1 MRPWPIALFCL
12 AAFAIGCGPKTAP
25 AEPEA
30 HEDEHAHAEGTVEI
44 SGEAPKTAG
53 IEISEAGMTA
63 ISGTRLTGQVEP
75 NPNGLARVSS
85 PVAGKVSQILVQV
98 GDSVSSGQL
107 LAVVASSQLASAQAD
122 YSRAIAEK
130 KLADQTFARQRK
142 LANLGEFGRPALEEA
157 RRAVTDAEAELS
169 KVKDELADE
178 RAGLAQSDAAIVLA
192 QSELKQAET
201 ERDVA
206 RKVAERAEA
215 LFRDQIISRQDWERA
230 QADARNAEAM
240 VIADQAKVRE
250 AERGREAAQAKV
262 NLAQGK
268 MGSAETRLAS
278 FRQSLAREEQI
289 YQGGFR
295 TGREVQ
301 EAEAAV
307 SRAQISVKS
316 AADQVRLLGG
326 SPGAGGSVSVR
337 APFSGRVTKLS
348 LTRGQVVTAEAELV
362 ELVNLKTVWVQLNA
376 FEAMLAS
383 LQKGQRINLSSDSNP
398 DRTFTGVIDH
408 IGDTIDAEN
417 RTARVRVV
425 VENAEGGLR
434 PGSFVSASLQG
445 LSSESAVF
453 VPLDAVQDI
462 EGDKVVFVPTD
473 EAEEHTEDDGHEH
486 EEGDGHDHDAEE
498 ARAIHFKMVKVQTGR
513 ERGDLI
519 EIVSGLNP
527 GDRFVSKGAFTI
539 KAQLQKSELGH
550 GHAH

>member
-1 MRPWPIALFCL
+1 MKPWPIALLIL
-12 AAFAIGCGPKTAP
+12 AAFMAGCGPKSAP
-25 AEPEA
+25 PEPEA

-44 SGEAPKTAG
+44 SGEAAKTAG

-63 ISGTRLTGQVEP
+63 ISGTKLTGQVEP

-122 YSRAIAEK
+122 YSRATAEK
-130 KLADQTFARQRK
+130 KLADQTLTRQRK

-157 RRAVTDAEAELS
+157 RRAVSDAEAELA

-178 RAGLAQSDAAIVLA
+178 RAGLAQADASIALA
-192 QSELKQAET
+192 KSELKQAET
-201 ERDVA
+201 EREVA
-206 RKVAERAEA
+206 RKNAERAEN
-215 LFRDQIISRQDWERA
+215 LFRDQIISRQDYERA
-230 QADARNAEAM
+230 LADARNAEAM
-240 VIADQAKVRE
+240 AEADLAKVRE
-250 AERGREAAQAKV
+250 AERGREAAQTKV

-268 MGSAETRLAS
+268 MASADTRLAS

-289 YQGGFR
+289 YKGGFR

-307 SRAQISVKS
+307 ARAQISVKS

-326 SPGAGGSVSVR
+326 SPGGGGSVSVR

-376 FEAMLAS
+376 FESMLGS

-398 DRTFTGVIDH
+398 DRTFTGVIDY

-425 VENAEGGLR
+425 VDNASGGLR

-445 LSSESAVF
+445 HSSESAIF

-462 EGDKVVFVPTD
+462 EGEKVVFVPTED
-473 EAEEHTEDDGHEH
+473 GEEHAEEDGHDH
-486 EEGDGHDHDAEE
+486 AAEGDGHDHSEE
-498 ARAIHFKMVKVQTGR
+498 GMHFKMVKVQTGR
-513 ERGDLI
+513 ERGNLI

-527 GDRFVSKGAFTI
+527 GDKFASKGAFTI